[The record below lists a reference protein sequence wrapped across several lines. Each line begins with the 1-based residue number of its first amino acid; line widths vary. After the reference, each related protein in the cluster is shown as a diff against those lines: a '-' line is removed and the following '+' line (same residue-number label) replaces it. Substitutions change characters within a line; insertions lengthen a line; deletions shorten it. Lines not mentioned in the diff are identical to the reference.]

1 MFDTQEL
8 YCSHKL
14 TKKKLS
20 SVIVIQIYQFAIYIY
35 LTENISNLK
44 LDLATSVTIF
54 AISFKWSEMKD
65 LREARTL
72 KVKVQVFNC

>member
-65 LREARTL
+65 LREALHLR
-72 KVKVQVFNC
+72 